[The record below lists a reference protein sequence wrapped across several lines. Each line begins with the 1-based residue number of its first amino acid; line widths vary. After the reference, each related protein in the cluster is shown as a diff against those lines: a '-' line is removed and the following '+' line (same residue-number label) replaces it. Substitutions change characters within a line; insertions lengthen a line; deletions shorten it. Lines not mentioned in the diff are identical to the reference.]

1 MRTITYFIANVVPCM
16 IRSLM
21 KSDGTPSFEL
31 QALLDAAVDAVILID
46 HRGRIEVFNRAAEQ
60 LFGYSTS
67 QMLGKSVN
75 QLMTEADRDMHD
87 GYLER
92 YERTGVPHII
102 GIGREVRCRRNDG
115 SAFWALLSVGRI
127 DKATPPRYVGFL
139 QDQTLRK
146 QALAAAMH
154 ERDRANGY
162 LEAVQ
167 TILLALDCEGRVTL
181 INRKGCEVL
190 GLDESDLLGKDWFDS
205 ALPPGERAISRA
217 RFRQFL
223 ATGTDKP
230 YYGESHV
237 QVRDGTQRLIAWRYV
252 AVADPGSEIS
262 GILCSGDD
270 VTDARRAD
278 AEARESRERMM
289 HVSRLATVGEMAA
302 GISHELNQPLAAI
315 TTYAQAARRL
325 LANNGEADEDVCDAL
340 EQIANQALRA
350 GEIIRRLRN
359 LVRNRETQRES
370 TQINALIQELGT
382 LTRADARLH
391 DVRVRLEL
399 CEGLP
404 ALELDPIQIQQ
415 VLLNLVRNA
424 VQSLQQTDLAE
435 REILIST
442 GRAGDSDV
450 EIKVCDTGSGVTSDM
465 LDRLFLPFAT
475 TKSDGTG
482 LGLAISRGIIEAH
495 KGSLTYEPN
504 APRGACFKIRLPI
517 SKESGS

>member
-1 MRTITYFIANVVPCM
+1 MNAAV
-16 IRSLM
+16 
-21 KSDGTPSFEL
+21 TPSFEL

-46 HRGRIEVFNRAAEQ
+46 HLGRVEVFNRAAER
-60 LFGYSTS
+60 LFGYCAPE
-67 QMLGKSVN
+67 MLGKNVN
-75 QLMTEADRDMHD
+75 MLMTDTDRETHD
-87 GYLER
+87 AYLER

-115 SAFWALLSVGRI
+115 STFCALLSVGRI
-127 DKATPPRYVGFL
+127 AKAAPPRYVGFL

-146 QALAAAMH
+146 QALASAVR

-167 TILLALDCEGRVTL
+167 TILLALNLEGQITL

-190 GLDESDLLGKDWFDS
+190 GLEESEVLGKDWFDC
-205 ALPPGERAISRA
+205 ALPPEERASSRA
-217 RFRQFL
+217 QFKQYL
-223 ATGTDKP
+223 ATSTDKP
-230 YYGESHV
+230 YYGESHI
-237 QVRDGTQRLIAWRYV
+237 QVRDGRRRLIAWRYV
-252 AVADPGSEIS
+252 AVADPGSGIT

-270 VTDARRAD
+270 VTDSRLAE
-278 AEARESRERMM
+278 AEARDSRERMM
-289 HVSRLATVGEMAA
+289 HVSRLATMGEMAA

-325 LANNGEADEDVCDAL
+325 LDASGNADEDVSDAL
-340 EQIANQALRA
+340 EQIAAQALRA

-399 CEGLP
+399 FEGLP
-404 ALELDPIQIQQ
+404 ELELDPIQIQQ
-415 VLLNLVRNA
+415 VILNLVRNA
-424 VQSLQQTDLAE
+424 VQSFQHTESAE
-435 REILIST
+435 REVVIST
-442 GRAGDSDV
+442 GLADDGDV
-450 EIKVCDTGSGVTSDM
+450 EIKVCDTGSGVAVDM
-465 LDRLFLPFAT
+465 LDQLFLPFAT

-482 LGLAISRGIIEAH
+482 LGLAISRSIIEAH
-495 KGSLTYEPN
+495 KGALTYLPN
-504 APRGACFKIRLPI
+504 APRGACFRIRLPI
-517 SKESGS
+517 LKESGS